1 MTSVLCNV
9 PDSPVRLILSAG
21 DLCAIIRR
29 NLIYTYNGTERLFS
43 PENEENTF
51 CALAFIFP

>member
-1 MTSVLCNV
+1 MTSVLRNV

-29 NLIYTYNGTERLFS
+29 KLIYTHNGTERLFS
-43 PENEENTF
+43 PENEENAF
-51 CALAFIFP
+51 CAFAFIFL